1 MTYSEQLEHEAERDR
16 ADIEET
22 IEELRVR
29 LRPGHLVDQF
39 VDQVRDGAGAQFYEN
54 LKKQIVDNPLPV
66 TVIGA
71 GLAWLAISN
80 ALPRRHDGY
89 AGNGWRSSPS
99 DRLPDGESMMP
110 RVGERMA
117 ESARDAAEAFG
128 EGYRSASDTAAAGY
142 ERARS
147 GVASTGTSIRE
158 GASDLADRTSDVSRR
173 ATTRAGELYGSA
185 TERAGELYGSPRSA
199 ASRASDRMGESA
211 SRARRGISDT
221 TQALVDF
228 SREQPL
234 VVAALGVAIGAALGA
249 ALPSTE
255 AESRVMGDAA
265 ENARAKARDMVDEQ
279 ADRLKSA
286 AHDVV
291 DRAAEG
297 TREMAEEGESSL
309 DRMDHGSEPDDE
321 ERQSRAEDTGSD
333 PSDPERRFTSG
344 DRPSN
349 G

>member
-1 MTYSEQLEHEAERDR
+1 MTYSEQLEREAERDR

-22 IEELRVR
+22 IDELRLR
-29 LRPGHLVDQF
+29 LRPGHIVDQL

-54 LKKQIVDNPLPV
+54 LKRQIVDNPLPV

-89 AGNGWRSSPS
+89 AGNGWRSSPG
-99 DRLPDGESMMP
+99 DRLRDGESMMP
-110 RVGERMA
+110 QVGERMA

-128 EGYRSASDTAAAGY
+128 EGYRSASDTAATGY
-142 ERARS
+142 ERVRS
-147 GVASTGTSIRE
+147 GVASTGASIRE
-158 GASDLADRTSDVSRR
+158 GASDLAGRASDLSDRAS
-173 ATTRAGELYGSA
+173 TRASELYGSA
-185 TERAGELYGSPRSA
+185 TERAGEMYGSAREA
-199 ASRASDRMGESA
+199 ANRASDRMGESV

-221 TQALVDF
+221 TQAIADF

-265 ENARAKARDMVDEQ
+265 ENAKAKARDMVDEQ

-291 DRAAEG
+291 DRAGED
-297 TREMAEEGESSL
+297 TRETVEDESSL
-309 DRMDHGSEPDDE
+309 DRMDHGSEPDDQ
-321 ERQSRAEDTGSD
+321 ERQSRAEDTDTD
-333 PSDPERRFTSG
+333 PSDPERRFTAG